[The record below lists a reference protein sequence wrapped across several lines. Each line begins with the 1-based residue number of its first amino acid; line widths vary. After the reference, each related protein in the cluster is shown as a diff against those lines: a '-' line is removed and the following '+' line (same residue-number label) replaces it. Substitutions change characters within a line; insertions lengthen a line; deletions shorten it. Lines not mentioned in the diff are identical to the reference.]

1 MTADAAAGLGRV
13 TRSGATG
20 WETPLMDPA
29 FTTVLEDDGLT
40 VTGPWRSPRQM
51 LDDQTYDGHAS
62 IHDEATAAS
71 LGLTG
76 APIEGPTHFSQF
88 DPIGVHLFGER
99 WFTDGCISAH
109 FETMVVEGEQVRA
122 SATRTGATTATG
134 TAVKPGGER
143 VLTCSLSIGPGPTEL
158 SGRLATVIERG
169 AGDLVI
175 LDRMTVGMST
185 GPNDATLT
193 ADDDNGDLYPF
204 SLAEKLGAITE
215 SSEWYLDR
223 SPWGAPIVPTEMLS
237 VMANRAGSGFPVRGP
252 SLGLYVDLEVRRLGA
267 VHVGA
272 PHTVRHEIVA
282 LGQSR
287 RTEGYWT
294 RSTISDATGTPVAE
308 VLLHQG
314 VFKESY
320 AAYPADR
327 L

>member
-1 MTADAAAGLGRV
+1 
-13 TRSGATG
+13 
-20 WETPLMDPA
+20 MDDA
-29 FTTVLEDDGLT
+29 FTTALEIDGDT
-40 VTGPWRSPRQM
+40 VSGPWRSPRQM

-88 DPIGVHLFGER
+88 DPIGVHLFGGR

-122 SATRTGATTATG
+122 SATRTGPTTATG
-134 TAVKPGGER
+134 TATKPGGER
-143 VLTCSLSIGPGPTEL
+143 VLTCSLSVGPGPTEL
-158 SGRLATVIERG
+158 SGRLAAVIKRG

-175 LDRMTVGMST
+175 LDRLTVGMTT

-193 ADDDNGDLYPF
+193 MDDDNGDLYPF
-204 SLAEKLGAITE
+204 SLAEKLETITE
-215 SSEWYLDR
+215 PSTWFRDG

-252 SLGLYVDLEVRRLGA
+252 SLGLYVDLEVRRLA
-267 VHVGA
+267 PVLVGA
-272 PHTVRHEIVA
+272 PHTVRHELVA

-287 RTEGYWT
+287 RIEGYWT
-294 RSTISDATGTPVAE
+294 RSTISGEAGTPVAE

-314 VFKESY
+314 VFKASY
-320 AAYPADR
+320 AGYPADR

>member
-1 MTADAAAGLGRV
+1 MSDV
-13 TRSGATG
+13 FD
-20 WETPLMDPA
+20 TPL
-29 FTTVLEDDGLT
+29 EIDGDT

-88 DPIGVHLFGER
+88 DPLGVYLFGER
-99 WFTDGCISAH
+99 WFTEGCISSH
-109 FETMVVEGEQVRA
+109 FETMVIEGEQVRA

-134 TAVKPGGER
+134 VAVKANGDR
-143 VLTCSLSIGPGPTEL
+143 VLSCTLTLGDEPTEL
-158 SGRLATVIERG
+158 SRRLAGVIERG

-175 LDRMTVGMST
+175 LDRLTIGMTT
-185 GPNDATLT
+185 GPLDATLT
-193 ADDDNGDLYPF
+193 MDDRNGDLYPF
-204 SLAEKLGAITE
+204 SLAEKLAAITE
-215 SSEWYLDR
+215 GSAWHRDG

-237 VMANRAGSGFPVRGP
+237 VMANRQGSGFPVRGP
-252 SLGLYVDLEVRRLGA
+252 SLGLYVDLEVRRLA
-267 VHVGA
+267 PVFVGA
-272 PHTVRHEIVA
+272 PHTVRHEVVG

-287 RTEGYWT
+287 RIEGYWT
-294 RSTISDATGTPVAE
+294 RSTISDADGTPVAE

-314 VFKESY
+314 VFKASY
-320 AAYPADR
+320 AEYPADR